1 MSNLWLRDE
10 FPQDEV
16 SLIISES
23 VLKTPAK
30 TWETNVNPG
39 LKPNSKQTFTGNLH
53 STFNTQDSANSTL
66 PCPLCVYHLYV
77 VSDVRTCVFVP
88 LLSCCYD
95 FYKLLAYTWGQRTLV
110 APPGSSRGTG
120 ESWCLTWWGRR
131 PPTTATGLGCVLTP
145 SEVPLRQQKGGQG
158 GLGPLASSHWLSI
171 PVHLQQGAG
180 RAHHRLPQLPRS
192 GSEPPPDTPLSPRR
206 SAGARRQPQALRR
219 TRKGERERWA
229 RGRRVLRDPSPQTA
243 RAHTGPLPSGWP
255 GRAVPRLPPPGPV
268 SSAPRRPLVARRRDR
283 SAGRDRQGPAGTGG
297 GGRRGPAGGSGAWL
311 RPCRSADGAG
321 LCAAGWARLCEKK
334 MRNGKGFTSCSLMGL
349 RSRGFFW
356 LFCLFFFLMIIVS
369 LATTSS

>member
-206 SAGARRQPQALRR
+206 SAGARRQPQALKR

-283 SAGRDRQGPAGTGG
+283 SAGRDRLEPAAGG
-297 GGRRGPAGGSGAWL
+297 GAGPPGEAGFGCGLAALRTEPVCVLQAGHGSVRRKWEMGKVLPAARW
-311 RPCRSADGAG
+311 
-321 LCAAGWARLCEKK
+321 WAYVL
-334 MRNGKGFTSCSLMGL
+334 G
-349 RSRGFFW
+349 GFFGC
-356 LFCLFFFLMIIVS
+356 FVCFFLMIIVS